1 MIKNFPFILLILIF
15 LNTCGF
21 KIINTKENN
30 YKISKIENEDKNI
43 ESYKLKNKLKL
54 ISNLNSSNEID
65 IKFNLSKEKLVS
77 EKNIN
82 NEITKYDLIINVK
95 LFLKNKSSDYNFEKD
110 FSASTNYGVGKVYS
124 ENLNSER
131 IKSELLIEKILNDIR
146 TYLNSKYNL

>member
-1 MIKNFPFILLILIF
+1 MFSDVNISTT
-15 LNTCGF
+15 LNPHLF
-21 KIINTKENN
+21 
-30 YKISKIENEDKNI
+30 S
-43 ESYKLKNKLKL
+43 
-54 ISNLNSSNEID
+54 
-65 IKFNLSKEKLVS
+65 
-77 EKNIN
+77 
-82 NEITKYDLIINVK
+82 INVK

>member
-1 MIKNFPFILLILIF
+1 M
-15 LNTCGF
+15 
-21 KIINTKENN
+21 
-30 YKISKIENEDKNI
+30 
-43 ESYKLKNKLKL
+43 

-146 TYLNSKYNL
+146 TFLNSKYNL